1 MPRLCPRGFA
11 SIIAFHLRAIV
22 INDKMKLHL
31 ERTHKFIKTSL
42 YYPNSMMH
50 SFLKY

>member
-1 MPRLCPRGFA
+1 MPRLCPRGFE
-11 SIIAFHLRAIV
+11 SITVFHLSAIV

-31 ERTHKFIKTSL
+31 ERTHKFTKTSL

-50 SFLKY
+50 SSLKY